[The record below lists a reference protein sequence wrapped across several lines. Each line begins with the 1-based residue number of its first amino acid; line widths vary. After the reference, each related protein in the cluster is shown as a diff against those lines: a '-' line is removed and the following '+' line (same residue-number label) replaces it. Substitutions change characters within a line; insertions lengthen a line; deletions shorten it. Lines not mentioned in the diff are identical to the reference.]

1 MVTALWKQTILE
13 FLPISCAQHKCLS
26 QQFYLLQFVDILG
39 SNRRVD
45 GNFRTKKLAQ
55 NSKVI
60 LVLDLVLVVITK
72 GHCQVTTL
80 KVKNVLAFFQ
90 EILNNDTYHNSQT
103 RDLLIPTYFTD
114 ESCFKGHYL
123 PG

>member
-1 MVTALWKQTILE
+1 MTILQTE
-13 FLPISCAQHKCLS
+13 RL
-26 QQFYLLQFVDILG
+26 
-39 SNRRVD
+39 
-45 GNFRTKKLAQ
+45 TQ

-60 LVLDLVLVVITK
+60 LVLNVVLIVITK
-72 GHCQVTTL
+72 GLFQVTTL

-90 EILNNDTYHNSQT
+90 EILNNDTYHYRQT
-103 RDLLIPTYFTD
+103 TYLFITTYFTD